1 MKLLFIVNPIS
12 GGVNKEPF
20 LTEAK
25 ALCEKYGINYKIF
38 KTTGENDLENATKV
52 LHEFQPDK
60 VVSVGGDGTT
70 LFTSLLLMDT
80 DYPFGII
87 PLGSA
92 NGMATELYVNPTPV
106 EALKDIIM
114 SETIAGLDLIKIND
128 KYFTLHLGD
137 VGVNAQLVQAYEK
150 DSQRGMS
157 TYAKYFID
165 QLTHLDPFTVSIT
178 LNGQKIEEKAHMVA
192 ICNARKYGTGVA
204 LNTTGNPMDGLF
216 EIVVIKDINVI
227 SLINAGLS
235 TIDENYINNNT
246 SLVYSTKKAS
256 ISFQQPRLLQLDG
269 EVIGEFEEIHVEL
282 LEGAV
287 NYITTK
293 ENLYLK

>member
-92 NGMATELYVNPTPV
+92 NGMATELYVNPKPL